1 MLDKNAYMMQYYS
14 YMKIHMK
21 SMNTT
26 YKQI

>member
-14 YMKIHMK
+14 YMEINMK